1 MAMELSEGT
10 EVKLLNGKTCIIDKE
25 LGRGGQGI
33 VYLVDYCGGDYALK
47 WYTKDYSSDFYNNL
61 KKNAEA
67 GPPSKAFLWPLAI
80 TEMQYGSFG
89 YVMQLR
95 PRGYREFGEFMLA
108 KTHFTSMAAN
118 INAAINICDAFQKL
132 HIRGLSYQD
141 MNDGNFFINPR
152 NGDVLICDN
161 DNVAPDRTN
170 LGIIGKAGYLAPE
183 IVDRKAMPNR
193 YSDYF
198 SMAVILFILFYFNR
212 PFEGKKFARC
222 GCMTEELEKELFG
235 HKAVFIMDPQDDS
248 NRPVPGLHTNVI
260 RRWGLFP
267 KFMENLFVQAFCKQ
281 SILFPEKRVID
292 REWMTCMIQLR
303 STLGKCPHCGE
314 ETFIEPDATNQ
325 TCIDCEHPIT
335 KPMVLK
341 IDKYRVPLFVGQKI
355 YNIQLPIDGDLNAVV
370 GEVVPN
376 TVTGRLGIKN
386 YSSFTWQ
393 ALDPVG
399 SVHNVTPESGMPIKN
414 EMKIKFKMGIN
425 GLITR

>member
-1 MAMELSEGT
+1 MELTAGT
-10 EVKLLNGKTCIIDKE
+10 EIKLLNGKICTIDKE

-47 WYTKDYSSDFYNNL
+47 WYTRDYSSDFYNNL
-61 KKNAEA
+61 KNNAEA
-67 GPPSKAFLWPLAI
+67 GAPSKAFLWPLAI
-80 TEMQYGSFG
+80 TGKQYGSFG
-89 YVMQLR
+89 YVMCLR
-95 PRGYREFGEFMLA
+95 PKGYREFGEFMLA
-108 KTHFTSMAAN
+108 KTRFSSMAAN

-141 MNDGNFFINPR
+141 MNDGNFFINPK

-183 IVDRKAMPNR
+183 IVDRKTMPNR

-212 PFEGKKFARC
+212 PFEGKKFADC
-222 GCMTEELEKELFG
+222 GCMTEDMEKDLFG
-235 HKAVFIMDPQDDS
+235 HNAVFIMDPTDDS
-248 NRPVPGLHTNVI
+248 NRPVPGLHTNVL

-267 KFMENLFVQAFCKQ
+267 QSLEKLFVQAFSKQ
-281 SILFPEKRVID
+281 SILFPEKRIID
-292 REWMTCMIQLR
+292 RAWMTAMIQLR
-303 STLGKCPHCGE
+303 SMLGHCPHCGE
-314 ETFIEPDATNQ
+314 ETFIEPDVTNQ
-325 TCIDCEHPIT
+325 TCIDCERPIA

-341 IDKYRVPLFVGQKI
+341 IDQYRIPLFEGQRI
-355 YNIQLPIDGDLNAVV
+355 YHVQLPIDGDINAVV

-386 YSSFTWQ
+386 YSTFTWL
-393 ALDPVG
+393 AIDPVG
-399 SVHNVTPESGMPIKN
+399 TVHNVAPEAGMPIKN
-414 EMKIKFKMGIN
+414 EMKIKFKMSIN
-425 GLITR
+425 GLIIR

>member
-1 MAMELSEGT
+1 MELKEGT
-10 EVKLLNGKTCIIDKE
+10 EIKLLNGKVCIIDKE

-47 WYTKDYSSDFYNNL
+47 WYTKDYSLDFYENL
-61 KKNAEA
+61 KRNADA
-67 GPPSKAFLWPLAI
+67 GAPSKSFLWPLAV
-80 TEMQYGSFG
+80 TEKQFGSFG
-89 YVMQLR
+89 YVMPLR

-108 KTHFTSMAAN
+108 KTRFASMSAN
-118 INAAINICDAFQKL
+118 INAAINICDAFQRL
-132 HIRGLSYQD
+132 HIQGLSYQD

-183 IVDRKAMPNR
+183 IVDKKNMPNR

-212 PFEGKKFARC
+212 PFEGKKFTDC
-222 GCMTEELEKELFG
+222 DCMTEELERELFG
-235 HKAVFIMDPQDDS
+235 HDAVFIMDPADDS
-248 NRPVPGLHTNVI
+248 NRPVPGLHTNVLA
-260 RRWGLFP
+260 RWGLFP
-267 KFMENLFVQAFCKQ
+267 KYMENLFVQAFCKQ

-303 STLGKCPHCGE
+303 SMLGKCPYCGE
-314 ETFIEPDATNQ
+314 ETFIEPDISGQ
-325 TCIDCEHPIT
+325 KCLDCEHLID

-341 IDKYRVPLFVGQKI
+341 VDKYRIPLFQGQKI
-355 YNIQLPIDGDLNAVV
+355 YNIQLPIDGDNNAVV

-376 TVTGRLGIKN
+376 TVTGKLGIKN

-393 ALDPVG
+393 AIDPMG
-399 SVHNVTPESGMPIKN
+399 NVHNVSPESGMPLKN
-414 EMKIKFKMGIN
+414 EMRIKFKMGIN
-425 GLITR
+425 GLIIR

>member
-1 MAMELSEGT
+1 MEGLKEGT
-10 EVKLLNGKTCIIDKE
+10 EIKLTNGKVCTVDKE

-47 WYTKDYSSDFYNNL
+47 WYTRSYSDAFYNNL
-61 KKNAEA
+61 KTNAAA
-67 GPPSKAFLWPLAI
+67 GAPCPTFLWPLAV
-80 TEMQYGSFG
+80 TEKQLGSFG
-89 YVMQLR
+89 YIMKLR
-95 PRGYREFGEFMLA
+95 PKGYKEFGDFMLA
-108 KTHFTSMAAN
+108 KTRFVSIEAN
-118 INAAINICDAFQKL
+118 INAALKICDAFQKL

-141 MNDGNFFINPR
+141 MNDGNFFINPK

-183 IVDRKAMPNR
+183 IVDRKSMPNR

-198 SMAVILFILFYFNR
+198 SMAVLLFILFYYNR
-212 PFEGKKFARC
+212 PFEGKKFAQC
-222 GCMTEELEKELFG
+222 GCMTEDLEKELFG
-235 HKAVFIMDPQDDS
+235 HNAVFIMDPDDDS

-267 KFMENLFVQAFCKQ
+267 KALENLFVQAFSKQ

-292 REWMTCMIQLR
+292 REWMKYMIQLR
-303 STLGKCPHCGE
+303 SMLCRCPHCGE
-314 ETFIEPDATNQ
+314 ETFIEPDTSSLF
-325 TCIDCEHPIT
+325 CIECEMPLK

-341 IDKYRVPLFVGQKI
+341 VDQFRVPLFEGQKI
-355 YNIQLPIDGDLNAVV
+355 YNIQLPIDGDVNAVV
-370 GEVVPN
+370 GEVVTN
-376 TVTGRLGIKN
+376 ATTGRLGIKN

-393 ALDPVG
+393 AVDPVG
-399 SVHNVTPESGMPIKN
+399 SVHNVAPEAGMPIKN

-425 GLITR
+425 GLIIK

>member
-1 MAMELSEGT
+1 MELKEGT
-10 EVKLLNGKTCIIDKE
+10 QIKLLNGKTCTVDKE

-47 WYTKDYSSDFYNNL
+47 WYTKDYSGDFYDNL
-61 KKNAEA
+61 KNNAAA
-67 GPPSKAFLWPLAI
+67 GAPSKSFLWPLAV
-80 TEMQYGSFG
+80 TEKQYGSFG

-108 KTHFTSMAAN
+108 KARFSSMSAN

-132 HIRGLSYQD
+132 HIQGLSYQD

-183 IVDRKAMPNR
+183 IVDKKNMPNR

-212 PFEGKKFARC
+212 PFEGKKFTDC
-222 GCMTEELEKELFG
+222 DCMTEELERKLFG
-235 HKAVFIMDPQDDS
+235 HEAVFIMDPADNS
-248 NRPVPGLHTNVI
+248 NRPVPGIHTNVI

-267 KFMENLFVQAFCKQ
+267 KFMEKLFEQAFCKQ

-292 REWMTCMIQLR
+292 REWMTCMVQLR
-303 STLGKCPHCGE
+303 SMLGKCPYCGE
-314 ETFIEPDATNQ
+314 ETFIDPDLSKQ
-325 TCIDCEHPIT
+325 SCIDCGHPID

-341 IDKYRVPLFVGQKI
+341 VDKYRIPLFDGQKI
-355 YNIQLPIDGDLNAVV
+355 YNIQLPIDGDINAVV

-376 TVTGRLGIKN
+376 SVSGKLGIKN

-393 ALDPVG
+393 AIDPVG
-399 SVHNVTPESGMPIKN
+399 SVHNVSPESGMPIKN

-425 GLITR
+425 GLIIR

>member
-1 MAMELSEGT
+1 MDELKEGT
-10 EVKLLNGKTCIIDKE
+10 EIKLTNGKICIVDKE

-47 WYTKDYSSDFYNNL
+47 WYTQNYSDAFYNNL
-61 KKNAEA
+61 KANAEA
-67 GPPSKAFLWPLAI
+67 GAPCSTFLWPLAV
-80 TEMQYGSFG
+80 TEKQLGSFG
-89 YVMQLR
+89 YVMKLR
-95 PRGYREFGEFMLA
+95 PKGYREFGEFMLA
-108 KTHFTSMAAN
+108 KVQFSNIGAN
-118 INAAINICDAFQKL
+118 ITAAIKICDAFQKL

-183 IVDRKAMPNR
+183 IVEHKTMPNR

-198 SMAVILFILFYFNR
+198 SMAVILFILFYYNR
-212 PFEGKKFARC
+212 PFEGKLFAQC
-222 GCMTEELEKELFG
+222 DCMTEDLEKELFG
-235 HKAVFIMDPQDDS
+235 HKAVFIMDPSDDS

-267 KFMENLFVQAFCKQ
+267 QSFENLFVRAFCKQ
-281 SILFPEKRVID
+281 AILFPEKRVID
-292 REWMTCMIQLR
+292 REWINYMIQLR
-303 STLGKCPHCGE
+303 SMLCKCPHCGE
-314 ETFIEPDATNQ
+314 ETFIEPDVSDQ
-325 TCIDCEHPIT
+325 YCIDCDMPLK

-341 IDKYRVPLFVGQKI
+341 IDQYRVPLFEGQKI
-355 YNIQLPIDGDLNAVV
+355 YNIQLPIDGDINAVV
-370 GEVVPN
+370 GEVITN
-376 TVTGRLGIKN
+376 AATGKLGIKN
-386 YSSFTWQ
+386 YSTFTWQ
-393 ALDPVG
+393 AIDPVG

-425 GLITR
+425 GLIIR

>member
-1 MAMELSEGT
+1 MELSEGT
-10 EVKLLNGKTCIIDKE
+10 EIKLLNGKTCTIDKE

-61 KKNAEA
+61 RKNADA

-108 KTHFTSMAAN
+108 KTHFTTMTAN

-161 DNVAPDRTN
+161 DNVAPDKTN

-183 IVDRKAMPNR
+183 IVDKKTMPNR

-198 SMAVILFILFYFNR
+198 SMAVILFIMFYFNR
-212 PFEGKKFARC
+212 PFEGKKFASC
-222 GCMTEELEKELFG
+222 GCMTEDLEKELFG

-267 KFMENLFVQAFCKQ
+267 KFMESLFVQAFSKQ

-314 ETFIEPDATNQ
+314 ETFIEPDTTNQ
-325 TCIDCEHPIT
+325 TCIDCEHSIT

-341 IDKYRVPLFVGQKI
+341 IDKYRVPLFEGQKI